1 MYSVF
6 QKYITTTD
14 CVFIARIVFFVR
26 RTYGKSKLCVER
38 GNLVASFIETKFD
51 QYTKS
56 VSYFMNAEW
65 CSLT

>member
-38 GNLVASFIETKFD
+38 GNLVASFIRDKI
-51 QYTKS
+51 
-56 VSYFMNAEW
+56 
-65 CSLT
+65 